1 MKIQWKS
8 MLSPEKGKAKRNPAR
23 ARRVVRK
30 EKKSTQA
37 KVTEKRQQ
45 NAHDSMENVETVESM
60 DTKHLIVGTSSRTN
74 LKVKAGHG
82 KVEIQGDRNQ

>member
-1 MKIQWKS
+1 MQ
-8 MLSPEKGKAKRNPAR
+8 SPEKGKAKRNPAR

-37 KVTEKRQQ
+37 NVTEKRQQ
-45 NAHDSMENVETVESM
+45 NTHDSMENVETVASV
-60 DTKHLIVGTSSRTN
+60 DTKHLIVGTSRRTI
-74 LKVKAGHG
+74 LKVRQGHG